1 MRAPLFAAAAALAAA
16 ALPAFAQT
24 TTVEQLTVMGRFAPR
39 GAQPQSI
46 SRVVDYSDLDLRLAA
61 DQDVLRGRV
70 IRVAR
75 DICRQLGEPSG
86 PPNLGHSCEDVA
98 VRDAMT
104 QVGQAVAYAM
114 ATPPPAYAVIAPAPP
129 VAEPAPVTSE
139 PIPDAA
145 PAAGEYGQGAS
156 ATVPDTPSY
165 TSQTVT
171 NGPVPDTPSNRAR
184 YGQPMSRA
192 GQQTT
197 PRGN

>member
-1 MRAPLFAAAAALAAA
+1 MRTPLVAAAAALVAAA

-24 TTVEQLTVMGRFAPR
+24 TVEQLTVMGRYAPR
-39 GAQPQSI
+39 GEQPRSI
-46 SRVVDYSDLDLRLAA
+46 SRVVDYSDLDLRLAS
-61 DQDVLRGRV
+61 DQDALRHRV
-70 IRVAR
+70 QRVAI
-75 DICRQLGEPSG
+75 DICNQLGEPSNHT
-86 PPNLGHSCEDVA
+86 NLGRSCQDIA
-98 VRDAMT
+98 MRDAMA

-114 ATPPPAYAVIAPAPP
+114 AAPPPAYAVIGAAPPLAEPAPP
-129 VAEPAPVTSE
+129 VSE

-156 ATVPDTPSY
+156 AVEPAY

-171 NGPVPDTPSNRAR
+171 NGPVPDTPANRAR

-192 GQQTT
+192 GQQTA